1 MAASGTAPM
10 LPICADVAGVKS
22 LPQAPQK
29 ALPCVRANPPVTP
42 AGSCCES
49 NKNNQK
55 NNNNNKKKPT
65 QTSAALTGGAG

>member
-1 MAASGTAPM
+1 MTASGTAPM

-22 LPQAPQK
+22 LPHAPQK

-55 NNNNNKKKPT
+55 KIIIKKKPT